1 MNSWAAAPSPRLSRA
16 AVVASVEARQ
26 RGAPYSRTGPSVF
39 VHGPDLLIDTPE
51 EIKFQLNRAGLGFI
65 PACTYSHWH
74 PDHVM
79 GRRVWE
85 MNKDWRGW
93 PPRDRQSDIYL
104 PQQVAAD
111 FRERLGSWENF
122 EFLAAQN
129 LVRMH
134 VLQDGEAF
142 TLGKTRILP
151 VRLAADYV
159 YAFLL
164 EEEGKRVL
172 IAPDELVGWDPP
184 QTVRGL
190 DLLCCRGRAGV
201 RPLHRRAHGPRR
213 ASRPGLRPPGPA
225 LWNRASCRRVIMTPR
240 EPFGLSHDDL
250 QRLGAKLSGR
260 LQRLCLRHP
269 TSRGVTQRGTM
280 TSMDYDQLAKAYAPN
295 HGAETLNKLAACC
308 AELAYA
314 ILVGCGSG
322 NYCGA
327 AQAHGRFA
335 PVWSARHVDRSDKR
349 AGVRLVQ
356 VRQLPFGGSFDLIFS
371 DVIHHIGDAP
381 PISRDVPDAAPRR
394 TSLHGD
400 RIRMD
405 DRNRNPL
412 AKYFPETVEPETA
425 RYRCRKPARWMEQ
438 AGLRE
443 DEDTVERS
451 YGDGPA
457 SLPRQSLLVAAPD
470 HGSRI
475 SGRAGAWQTTWRGR
489 SRCGATYCCG
499 NVNNRTERHVRPRHH
514 SETSVSELES
524 RHP

>member
-1 MNSWAAAPSPRLSRA
+1 MKIEFLGSGGAITTPQPGCRCR
-16 AVVASVEARQ
+16 VCVEARQ

-190 DLLCCRGRAGV
+190 DLAVLPMGVPEFDPFTGAHMVPAEHPVLQVEATWAGTLEIA
-201 RPLHRRAHGPRR
+201 RKLQAK
-213 ASRPGLRPPGPA
+213 
-225 LWNRASCRRVIMTPR
+225 RVIMTHIE

-250 QRLGAKLSGR
+250 QRLGAKLQADGFNIDFAFDT
-260 LQRLCLRHP
+260 LQ
-269 TSRGVTQRGTM
+269 
-280 TSMDYDQLAKAYAPN
+280 
-295 HGAETLNKLAACC
+295 
-308 AELAYA
+308 
-314 ILVGCGSG
+314 
-322 NYCGA
+322 
-327 AQAHGRFA
+327 
-335 PVWSARHVDRSDKR
+335 
-349 AGVRLVQ
+349 
-356 VRQLPFGGSFDLIFS
+356 
-371 DVIHHIGDAP
+371 
-381 PISRDVPDAAPRR
+381 
-394 TSLHGD
+394 
-400 RIRMD
+400 
-405 DRNRNPL
+405 
-412 AKYFPETVEPETA
+412 VEA
-425 RYRCRKPARWMEQ
+425 
-438 AGLRE
+438 
-443 DEDTVERS
+443 
-451 YGDGPA
+451 
-457 SLPRQSLLVAAPD
+457 
-470 HGSRI
+470 
-475 SGRAGAWQTTWRGR
+475 
-489 SRCGATYCCG
+489 
-499 NVNNRTERHVRPRHH
+499 
-514 SETSVSELES
+514 
-524 RHP
+524 